1 MSDRIEPNAAL
12 SVTLPARQWNS
23 VLAMMGE
30 GLTAVSGIL
39 ADIQRQCMTQSQQTA
54 PAPTPMRMARPNG
67 EAVADG

>member
-1 MSDRIEPNAAL
+1 
-12 SVTLPARQWNS
+12 
-23 VLAMMGE
+23 MGE